1 MSSDN
6 PIEQVK
12 TSITLGRLKERV
24 DEALSENPSWED
36 RMVYVDCLAICG
48 TIEENGSILEL
59 FLSKIKKIEKKFKKS
74 EKIFSAL

>member
-24 DEALSENPSWED
+24 DEALSENPSWEGK
-36 RMVYVDCLAICG
+36 MVYVDCLAICG

-59 FLSKIKKIEKKFKKS
+59 F
-74 EKIFSAL
+74 

>member
-24 DEALSENPSWED
+24 DEALSENPSWND
-36 RMVYVDCLAICG
+36 KMVYVDCLAICG
-48 TIEENGSILEL
+48 TIEENGSFLEL
-59 FLSKIKKIEKKFKKS
+59 F
-74 EKIFSAL
+74 

>member
-12 TSITLGRLKERV
+12 NSITLGRLKEKI
-24 DEALSENPSWED
+24 DEALTENPFWKD
-36 RMVYVDCLAICG
+36 KKVYVDCLAICG

-59 FLSKIKKIEKKFKKS
+59 F
-74 EKIFSAL
+74 